1 MWAAGSGR
9 SDAREAS
16 KRHRLRP
23 ALHLS
28 PAGSG
33 RADRSRSPGSG
44 GAKKDVHRG
53 QGSLREHP
61 GPRYLLRSSF
71 AAGVCSAH
79 ASRLQT
85 HPGLLQLDRAWA
97 EVAQVASLGHRDT
110 WGRGHSQPSARALH
124 RWAPP
129 RPPGS
134 DRRDG
139 RGSGRLAGQ
148 RPRSRPPASE
158 VRSAV
163 TAARLQRP
171 KARTPSRPPGDA
183 HEPGRLLSAGAPR
196 RGAER
201 PLPTEL
207 GPAAHGATAAR
218 SIQPPTPGK
227 RESLRSPT

>member
-1 MWAAGSGR
+1 MC
-9 SDAREAS
+9 REARAAS
-16 KRHRLRP
+16 
-23 ALHLS
+23 
-28 PAGSG
+28 GSIPG
-33 RADRSRSPGSG
+33 RATS
-44 GAKKDVHRG
+44 A
-53 QGSLREHP
+53 
-61 GPRYLLRSSF
+61 RSSF

-79 ASRLQT
+79 ASRLLT
-85 HPGLLQLDRAWA
+85 HPGLLQLNRAWA

-124 RWAPP
+124 CWAPP

-148 RPRSRPPASE
+148 RHRSRPPASE

-163 TAARLQRP
+163 TAARLQRS

-207 GPAAHGATAAR
+207 GPAAHGAHSSPEHSASDPR
-218 SIQPPTPGK
+218 EK
-227 RESLRSPT
+227 REPEVADLKPRLPGVRYAVVHSEEGASSNCVQ

>member
-1 MWAAGSGR
+1 MPGKPAKGAASAPLCTCLQPDR
-9 SDAREAS
+9 DARTGVAHLGLEEPRRMCREARAAS
-16 KRHRLRP
+16 
-23 ALHLS
+23 
-28 PAGSG
+28 GSIPG
-33 RADRSRSPGSG
+33 RATS
-44 GAKKDVHRG
+44 A
-53 QGSLREHP
+53 
-61 GPRYLLRSSF
+61 RSSF

-79 ASRLQT
+79 ASRLLT
-85 HPGLLQLDRAWA
+85 HPGLLQLNRAWA

-148 RPRSRPPASE
+148 RHRSRPPASE

-183 HEPGRLLSAGAPR
+183 HEPRRLLSAGAPR

-227 RESLRSPT
+227 RESLRSLT